1 MKIIKLKFQGFY
13 LIKPTI
19 HKDERGVFYRHFCE
33 HELKKKKIKIS
44 VKQGNISNNLKKGT
58 LRGFHYKKKPSRE
71 HKIISCLTG
80 SLINSSVDLR
90 KESRTFMKNFSITL
104 KASDRYILIVPPLC
118 ATAFLT
124 FLTDAFA
131 GLSS

>member
-1 MKIIKLKFQGFY
+1 M
-13 LIKPTI
+13 
-19 HKDERGVFYRHFCE
+19 
-33 HELKKKKIKIS
+33 
-44 VKQGNISNNLKKGT
+44 
-58 LRGFHYKKKPSRE
+58 RGFHYKKKPSRE

-124 FLTDAFA
+124 LENNTTVHYYMGDYFNPNTYSGIRFDDPFFSVKWPHKPVYI
-131 GLSS
+131 SSRDLQFPDFVDD